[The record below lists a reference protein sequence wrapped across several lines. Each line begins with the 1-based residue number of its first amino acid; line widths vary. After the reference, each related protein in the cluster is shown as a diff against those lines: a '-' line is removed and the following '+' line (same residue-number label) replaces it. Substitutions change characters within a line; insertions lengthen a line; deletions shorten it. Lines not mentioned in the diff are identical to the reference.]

1 MDDRD
6 ILKIKG
12 PVIFYGWG
20 GGRWIL
26 GGAIREFSSLK
37 RGGGIPKVEGE
48 RGLMGHSRE
57 NWRGGGH
64 AKFFRDNKKN
74 HRPPP
79 LPIKNERS
87 LKQVKP

>member
-20 GGRWIL
+20 GGGGRWFL

-37 RGGGIPKVEGE
+37 GGGASQK
-48 RGLMGHSRE
+48 LK
-57 NWRGGGH
+57 
-64 AKFFRDNKKN
+64 AK
-74 HRPPP
+74 
-79 LPIKNERS
+79 E
-87 LKQVKP
+87 V